1 MSTLNMVQVTFNL
14 ACDRTTRN
22 MFKNNEFPTIQSGL
36 HYVNTIRVYFVFLDA
51 EVPQQ
56 RTVITK
62 YYTNFRMASLLF
74 LHRLS
79 IYCATLFITGEMNLS
94 KTTTMAKRRLQKKGQ
109 KNSNFQIISI
119 YFHDAKA
126 QGEAVKD
133 HKVPSVYR
141 TQMQLLTIHEQK
153 D

>member
-1 MSTLNMVQVTFNL
+1 
-14 ACDRTTRN
+14 

-36 HYVNTIRVYFVFLDA
+36 HYVNTSRVYFVFLDA

-94 KTTTMAKRRLQKKGQ
+94 KIATMAKRRL
-109 KNSNFQIISI
+109 
-119 YFHDAKA
+119 
-126 QGEAVKD
+126 
-133 HKVPSVYR
+133 
-141 TQMQLLTIHEQK
+141 
-153 D
+153 